1 MKHNFQDKSLL
12 QEFKRGNSH
21 AFKAVYDMF
30 FPALCFFAKRLV
42 DNDGEGED
50 IAADSFVKLLNR
62 YDSFDSIPNIKAF
75 LYITTRNACLNYLRY
90 TQRQHSSK
98 RELNRIQD
106 KTDEHALSY
115 IVHAEVLREVEYEI
129 EQLPNRCREIFK
141 LIYYERRSADDIAEM
156 LGISI
161 NTVWVQR
168 AKAIQLIRTNLLK
181 KGMLSVLLCFLVMA
195 DNDLKM

>member
-12 QEFKRGNSH
+12 QEFRRGNTH
-21 AFKAVYDMF
+21 AFKAVYNMF
-30 FPALCFFAKRLV
+30 FPSLCFFAKRLV

-106 KTDEHALSY
+106 KIDEHALSH
-115 IVHAEVLREVEYEI
+115 IVHAEVLREVEFEI
-129 EQLPNRCREIFK
+129 EQLPNRCKEIFK
-141 LIYYERRSADDIAEM
+141 LIYYERRSADDIAGM

-181 KGMLSVLLCFLVMA
+181 KGMLSALLCFLTI
-195 DNDLKM
+195 NSES

>member
-1 MKHNFQDKSLL
+1 
-12 QEFKRGNSH
+12 
-21 AFKAVYDMF
+21 MF
-30 FPALCFFAKRLV
+30 FPSLCFFAKRLV

-62 YDSFDSIPNIKAF
+62 YDSFDTIPNIKAF

-90 TQRQHSSK
+90 SQRQLSSK
-98 RELNRIQD
+98 RELNRLQD
-106 KTDEHALSY
+106 RTDGHALGHM
-115 IVHAEVLREVEYEI
+115 VHAEVLREVELEI
-129 EQLPNRCREIFK
+129 EQLPKRCKEIFK
-141 LIYYERRSADDIAEM
+141 LIYYERRSADEIAGM

-181 KGMLSVLLCFLVMA
+181 KGMLSVLLCFIVLS
-195 DNDLKM
+195 DHDLRM